1 MEFRIEARVGAI
13 LILAVML
20 ASAQTATVRHK
31 HARGN
36 EPGELQ
42 VTAAGISFS
51 EPGKGQKH
59 SRTWK
64 YEDIQQLE
72 LSTSTIRILTYED
85 QKWVLGRDRGY
96 EFIALPPGFA
106 DKVYAVWR
114 DRLDQRFIADLP
126 DKQVR
131 VQWEVPAKLL
141 GAIQGSQGVIRVGE
155 DRIVYQTDKPGQS
168 RTWRLEDIN
177 NIASAGPFDLSV
189 VTSEHSRALNS
200 GSREFRFQLKQPL
213 PEARYDDLW
222 RRLNTSKQSE
232 FVRTSSKTGEQHH
245 E

>member
-1 MEFRIEARVGAI
+1 MEFRIEARIGAI
-13 LILAVML
+13 LILAAML
-20 ASAQTATVRHK
+20 AAAQTATARHK

-42 VTAAGISFS
+42 VTAEGISFS
-51 EPGKGQKH
+51 ELGKGQKH

-72 LSTSTIRILTYED
+72 LSTSTIQILTYED
-85 QKWVLGRDRGY
+85 QKWVLGRDREY
-96 EFIALPPGFA
+96 EFIALPPGFS
-106 DKVYAVWR
+106 DKVYVAWR

-141 GAIQGSQGVIRVGE
+141 GTIQGSQGVIRVGE

-189 VTSEHSRALNS
+189 VTSEHSGAFNS

-213 PEARYDDLW
+213 PEARYNDLW
-222 RRLNTSKQSE
+222 RRLNLSKQAE
-232 FVRTSSKTGEQHH
+232 FVRTSSKTEEQHH

>member
-1 MEFRIEARVGAI
+1 MEFRIEARIGAI
-13 LILAVML
+13 LILEAMV

-36 EPGELQ
+36 EPGELK
-42 VTAAGISFS
+42 VTAECISFS

-72 LSTSTIRILTYED
+72 LSPSTIRILTYED
-85 QKWVLGRDRGY
+85 QKWVLGRDRDY

-106 DKVYAVWR
+106 ETLYGVWR
-114 DRLDQRFIADLP
+114 DRLDQRFVADLP

-141 GAIQGSQGVIRVGE
+141 GTIQGSQGVIRVGD
-155 DRIVYQTDKPGQS
+155 DRIVYQADKPGQS
-168 RTWRLEDIN
+168 RTWRLGDLN
-177 NIASAGPFDLSV
+177 NIASEGPFDLSV
-189 VTSEHSRALNS
+189 VTSEHSGAFHS
-200 GSREFRFQLKQPL
+200 GAREFRFQLKQPL
-213 PEARYDDLW
+213 PEARFNDLW
-222 RRLNTSKQSE
+222 RRLNLSKQLE
-232 FVRTSSKTGEQHH
+232 FVRTSSKTEEQHH

>member
-1 MEFRIEARVGAI
+1 MEFRIKARIGA
-13 LILAVML
+13 LLTLAAIL

-51 EPGKGQKH
+51 EPGKGKKH

-72 LSTSTIRILTYED
+72 LSPSTIRILTYED
-85 QKWVLGRDRGY
+85 QKWVLGRDREY

-106 DKVYAVWR
+106 DQVYEIWR

-126 DKQVR
+126 DAQVR

-141 GAIQGSQGVIRVGE
+141 GAMQGSHGVIRLGE
-155 DRIVYQTDKPGQS
+155 DRIVYQSDKPGQS

-177 NIASAGPFDLSV
+177 NVASAGPFDLSV
-189 VTSEHSRALNS
+189 VTSEHSGAFHS
-200 GSREFRFQLKQPL
+200 GSREFRFQLKQPM
-213 PEARYDDLW
+213 PEARYNDLW
-222 RRLNTSKQSE
+222 RRLNLSKQSE
-232 FVRTSSKTGEQHH
+232 FVRTSMKSEEQHH